1 VILRFVSNIQKL
13 MKENHVLMRR
23 LCLFF
28 AA

>member
-1 VILRFVSNIQKL
+1 

-23 LCLFF
+23 TCLFF